1 MEMQQWKGL
10 WEIKMNNVLFCS
22 AGRRV
27 KLLEDFKNTIGNTGK
42 LIVADNSNLA
52 PTIYVADKSYLVP
65 KIYDENYIET
75 ILNICKKEDIKIVC
89 TLIDPEIKILA
100 DNKEKFEELG
110 ILVMTPSSQTAELC
124 FDKFKMYKYLKEN
137 NINTVTTYGSIEEF
151 ENNKDG
157 VVFPVFV
164 KPRTGSGS
172 VGARKVEN
180 IETLKKLF
188 EEDDT
193 LIIQEL
199 MTGKDLDADIY
210 VDTITNEVISIFS
223 KNKLETKIGG
233 ANKTVSFKDEEL
245 NEFIKNVV
253 SKFEFKGTINMDF
266 FKKDGRYYL
275 SEVNPRFGGGYIH
288 PYAAGVDFIKYLI
301 NNSKG
306 EKNTPEIGNYEEGS
320 IMMMY
325 DDIVF
330 VKPEELK

>member
-1 MEMQQWKGL
+1 M
-10 WEIKMNNVLFCS
+10 INILFCS

-27 KLLEDFKNTIGNTGK
+27 KLLKNFKQTLGNDGK
-42 LIVADNSNLA
+42 IVVTEMSNIA
-52 PTIYVADKSYLVP
+52 PAVYIADKFYKVP
-65 KIYDENYIET
+65 EIYDKNYINK
-75 ILNICKKEDIKIVC
+75 IIDICKKENINIVC

-100 DNKEKFEELG
+100 DNREKFEELG
-110 ILVMTPSSQTAELC
+110 ILLMAPSSKTAELC
-124 FDKFKMYKYLKEN
+124 FDKYKMYKYLKQN
-137 NINTVTTYGSIEEF
+137 NISTVTTYGSVEEF
-151 ENNKDG
+151 ENNKDKIT
-157 VVFPVFV
+157 FPVFV

-180 IETLKKLF
+180 LETLKKLF
-188 EEDDT
+188 EEDKT

-199 MTGKDLDADIY
+199 MSEKDLDADVY
-210 VDTITNEVISIFS
+210 VDTISGEVISIFA

-233 ANKTVSFKDEEL
+233 ANKTIAFKDEKL
-245 NEFIKNVV
+245 FEFIKEIV

-266 FKKDGRYYL
+266 FQRNGKYYL

-288 PYAAGVDFIKYLI
+288 PYAAGVDFIKYLV

-306 EKNTPEIGNYEEGS
+306 NVNKPEIGNYKEGS

-330 VKPEELK
+330 VNPEDVK